1 MYSLG
6 YRPVMIQRIELGA
19 NARVTLDAIM
29 HEAIHVAIR
38 GLPSARDG
46 VVRLAPK
53 APMRSTRTSA
63 RELDLATSCDMRGPS
78 ATTGV
83 YALECAKDELAVAL
97 KIDPLDLR
105 FRCYS
110 DLDPE
115 QRRAAV
121 QQNLRE
127 CYRQGATQGR
137 QAVQRCCLFRETAL
151 ARLRRE
157 LRHSGR
163 GGSGFTPL

>member
-19 NARVTLDAIM
+19 NAGVTLDAIT

-63 RELDLATSCDMRGPS
+63 RDSILLHRATC
-78 ATTGV
+78 
-83 YALECAKDELAVAL
+83 
-97 KIDPLDLR
+97 
-105 FRCYS
+105 
-110 DLDPE
+110 
-115 QRRAAV
+115 AV
-121 QQNLRE
+121 QAPRPVFMRSNARRTNSRSRSRSIRWTCACGVTRISTQNNGELPFSKICANATAKAR
-127 CYRQGATQGR
+127 RKGAKPFNGVVSFGR
-137 QAVQRCCLFRETAL
+137 LPW
-151 ARLRRE
+151 
-157 LRHSGR
+157 R
-163 GGSGFTPL
+163 G

>member
-19 NARVTLDAIM
+19 NAGVTLDAIT

-38 GLPSARDG
+38 GLPSPRDG
-46 VVRLAPK
+46 VVRLARY

-63 RELDLATSCDMRGPS
+63 RDSIL
-78 ATTGV
+78 
-83 YALECAKDELAVAL
+83 
-97 KIDPLDLR
+97 LR
-105 FRCYS
+105 RVTC
-110 DLDPE
+110 
-115 QRRAAV
+115 AV
-121 QQNLRE
+121 QAPRPVFMRRMREGRTRGRAQDRSAGPALGVTRISTQNNGDLPFSKNLRE
-127 CYRQGATQGR
+127 CYRQGETQGR

-157 LRHSGR
+157 LRHSSR